1 MLILSGIDK
10 VKNESKTKPILV
22 VAVKYHH
29 HENGLFLFHP
39 ILKGVVGE
47 YAYDT
52 LNNEPHGLKLNKT

>member
-1 MLILSGIDK
+1 M
-10 VKNESKTKPILV
+10 KPILV

-39 ILKGVVGE
+39 ILESVVGE

-52 LNNEPHGLKLNKT
+52 LNNELHGLKLNKT

>member
-1 MLILSGIDK
+1 M
-10 VKNESKTKPILV
+10 KPILV

-39 ILKGVVGE
+39 ILEGVVGE

-52 LNNEPHGLKLNKT
+52 LNNEPHGLKLNKTWYLIFSLVENFTR